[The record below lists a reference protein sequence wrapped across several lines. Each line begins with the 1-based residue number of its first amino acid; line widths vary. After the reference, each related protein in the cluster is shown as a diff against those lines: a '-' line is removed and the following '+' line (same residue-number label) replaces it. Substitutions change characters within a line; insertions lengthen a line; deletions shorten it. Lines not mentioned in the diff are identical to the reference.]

1 MKHRMLRVNEVVKRE
16 LSGIVAREV
25 SFEGA
30 LVTINHVNV
39 NPDLKSA
46 HVFVSVLGSEKA
58 ETVMT
63 RLEEHRVAFQAELA
77 RRVTMKYTPHLL
89 FISMN
94 RSRAARV
101 SSKFCNRS
109 TATAKN
115 PSERSQVRANR
126 PGASRKSTVCGSW
139 SCPPGWRRSR
149 EPARARPFPQKTR
162 QRRSHLERRRH
173 A

>member
-16 LSGIVAREV
+16 LSGILAREI

-30 LVTINHVNV
+30 LVTINHVDV
-39 NPDLKSA
+39 KSDLKSA

-89 FISMN
+89 FHLDESIA
-94 RSRAARV
+94 RGSRIV
-101 SSKFCNRS
+101 EILQQIDGD
-109 TATAKN
+109 
-115 PSERSQVRANR
+115 SEK
-126 PGASRKSTVCGSW
+126 P
-139 SCPPGWRRSR
+139 
-149 EPARARPFPQKTR
+149 E
-162 QRRSHLERRRH
+162 
-173 A
+173 